1 MSGAPA
7 VVIEGASGPARR
19 TLRIE
24 TGRMARFL
32 GLMRDRLALLGDGEI
47 DAVERFCD
55 AAGLVRLVQAP
66 PEGGALVLLAV
77 PSLRMLHFLDRIGC
91 APWAALAVAFAG
103 VEVPPEA
110 GEVDDLLARAF

>member
-1 MSGAPA
+1 MSGAA
-7 VVIEGASGPARR
+7 
-19 TLRIE
+19 LRIE

-55 AAGLVRLVQAP
+55 AAGLVRLVQGP

-91 APWAALAVAFAG
+91 APGRRWRWPLPGSRCRPRRARSMTCWRGRSEDGAARWA
-103 VEVPPEA
+103 
-110 GEVDDLLARAF
+110 